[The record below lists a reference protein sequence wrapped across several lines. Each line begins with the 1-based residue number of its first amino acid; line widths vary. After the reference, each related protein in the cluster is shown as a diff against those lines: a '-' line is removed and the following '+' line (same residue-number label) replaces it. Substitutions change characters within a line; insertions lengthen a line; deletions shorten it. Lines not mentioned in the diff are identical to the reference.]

1 MICCFE
7 DSASA
12 EMLSRS
18 ICVLL
23 ACITLAAAN
32 RRHDINGKTIK
43 GLAKEELAVTD
54 SGFLGESPRTP
65 KSSLIFR
72 CSLVRRSRS
81 FDSSLEGPTKGFT
94 RYYSAS
100 CCSHSHSAA
109 GEAPYSMPKSRRYNT
124 TSGPVAGK
132 INVHLVTTH
141 RPLTHLISIRHRSL
155 TLMTTLDGKS
165 QLIST
170 SSRRFSS

>member
-100 CCSHSHSAA
+100 CCTAHTQLQVKPLTRCQRAVDTTPPLARLQERSTFTWSQRTALSLISSLFDTGPSHS
-109 GEAPYSMPKSRRYNT
+109 
-124 TSGPVAGK
+124 
-132 INVHLVTTH
+132 
-141 RPLTHLISIRHRSL
+141 
-155 TLMTTLDGKS
+155 
-165 QLIST
+165 
-170 SSRRFSS
+170 